1 MLSEQAVKDAI
12 DQFHAEGYA
21 IVRNF
26 LPEKELS
33 ELQKKTAE

>member
-1 MLSEQAVKDAI
+1 MLNEQAINDAV

-26 LPEKELS
+26 LPENELT
-33 ELQKKTAE
+33 ELQK